1 MNKYFLSIDQG
12 TTSSRAILYDERI
25 NQIDFIQKELSQFF
39 PSPGYVEHD
48 AKEIWDSVVY
58 CIKELLLK
66 NNLSHKDI
74 ISIGITNQRETI
86 VAWDKKT
93 GIPVHK
99 ALVWQDRRTF
109 EYCARLKGDGL
120 EPEINKK
127 TGLLL
132 DPYFSASKLNW
143 LINNLDKTNF
153 SNILFGTIDCY
164 LIWKLTEGRKY
175 CTDITNA
182 SRTSL
187 FNINTF
193 EWDQELLKIFDVDN
207 IDLPEVKEN
216 ADDYGET
223 LLFGGS
229 IKISGVAGDQQSA
242 LIGQNGFESGAIK
255 STYGTG
261 CFLILNTAEELI
273 RSKNKLLTTIGF
285 KLNSKVS
292 YALEGSIFMAGSTIQ
307 WLRDQMGI
315 LDSSEES
322 EKKALNADLNSEV
335 CLIPAMTGLG
345 APHWS
350 PEAKGAI
357 FGLTMNSTSNEISL
371 AALEAVAFQTRE
383 LVNAMKADGG
393 KLSSLKIDGGMSK
406 NNFFSQILAN
416 TLDIKICRPTN
427 IETTAIGA
435 AYLAALGSG
444 YATQEEIVNFW
455 KMDREFEPQENLDK
469 KFGIWQKYLESL
481 IEQKI

>member
-12 TTSSRAILYDERI
+12 TTSSRAVLYDDRI
-25 NQIDFIQKELSQFF
+25 NQIDFIQKELSQYF

-48 AKEIWDSVVY
+48 AKEIWDSVIY

-74 ISIGITNQRETI
+74 ISIGITNQRETV

-193 EWDQELLKIFDVDN
+193 EWDQELLKIFDINN

-357 FGLTMNSTSNEISL
+357 FGLTMNSTSNEICL

-383 LVNAMKADGG
+383 LVSAMKADGG

-416 TLDIKICRPTN
+416 TLDIRICRPTN
-427 IETTAIGA
+427 IETTALGA

-455 KMDREFEPQENLDK
+455 KMEKEFEPQENLDK

-481 IEQKI
+481 IKQKI

>member
-12 TTSSRAILYDERI
+12 TTSSRAVLYDDRI
-25 NQIDFIQKELSQFF
+25 NQIDFIQKELSQYF

-48 AKEIWDSVVY
+48 AKEIWDSVIY

-74 ISIGITNQRETI
+74 ISIGITNQRETV

-193 EWDQELLKIFDVDN
+193 EWDQELLKIFDINN

-292 YALEGSIFMAGSTIQ
+292 YALEGSIFMAGSIIQ

-357 FGLTMNSTSNEISL
+357 FGLTMNSTSNEICL

-383 LVNAMKADGG
+383 LVSAMKADGG

-416 TLDIKICRPTN
+416 TLDIRICRPTN
-427 IETTAIGA
+427 IETTALGA

-455 KMDREFEPQENLDK
+455 KMEKEFEPQENLDK

-481 IEQKI
+481 IKQKI

>member
-383 LVNAMKADGG
+383 LVNAMKDDGG

>member
-357 FGLTMNSTSNEISL
+357 FGLTMNSTSNEICL

>member
-12 TTSSRAILYDERI
+12 TTSSRAVLYDDRI
-25 NQIDFIQKELSQFF
+25 NQIDFIQKELSQYF

-48 AKEIWDSVVY
+48 AKEIWDSVIY

-74 ISIGITNQRETI
+74 ISIGITNQRETV

-175 CTDITNA
+175 FTDITNA

-193 EWDQELLKIFDVDN
+193 EWDQELLKIFDINN

-357 FGLTMNSTSNEISL
+357 FGLTMNSTSNEICL

-383 LVNAMKADGG
+383 LVSAMKADGG

-416 TLDIKICRPTN
+416 TLDIRICRPTN
-427 IETTAIGA
+427 IETTALGA

-455 KMDREFEPQENLDK
+455 KMEKEFEPQENLDK

-481 IEQKI
+481 IKQKI

>member
-12 TTSSRAILYDERI
+12 TTSSRAILYDDKI
-25 NQIDFIQKELSQFF
+25 NQIDFIQKELCQYF

-48 AKEIWDSVVY
+48 AKEIWDSVIY
-58 CIKELLLK
+58 CIKELLSK

-109 EYCARLKGDGL
+109 EYCARLKGEGL

-216 ADDYGET
+216 ADVYGET
-223 LLFGGS
+223 SLFGGS

-242 LIGQNGFESGAIK
+242 LIGQNGFEPGAIK

-261 CFLILNTAEELI
+261 CFLILNTAEKLI

-292 YALEGSIFMAGSTIQ
+292 YALEGSIFMAGSTVQ

-322 EKKALNADLNSEV
+322 EKKALNADLDSEV

-350 PEAKGAI
+350 PDAKGAI
-357 FGLTMNSTSNEISL
+357 FGLTMNSTSNEICL
-371 AALEAVAFQTRE
+371 AALEAVAFQTRQ
-383 LVNAMKADGG
+383 LVNSMRADGG

-406 NNFFSQILAN
+406 NNFFCQILAN
-416 TLDIKICRPTN
+416 ALDTRICRPTN
-427 IETTAIGA
+427 TETTALGA

-444 YATQEEIVNFW
+444 YATQEEIGNFW
-455 KMDREFEPQENLDK
+455 KMDKDFEPQENLDK

-481 IEQKI
+481 IKQKI

>member
-12 TTSSRAILYDERI
+12 TTSSRAVLYDDKI
-25 NQIDFIQKELSQFF
+25 NQIDFIQKELSQYF

-48 AKEIWDSVVY
+48 AKEIWDSVIY

-74 ISIGITNQRETI
+74 ISIGITNQRETV

-193 EWDQELLKIFDVDN
+193 EWDQELLKIFDINN

-357 FGLTMNSTSNEISL
+357 FGLTMNSTSNEICL

-383 LVNAMKADGG
+383 LVSAMKADGG

-416 TLDIKICRPTN
+416 TLDIRICRPTN
-427 IETTAIGA
+427 IETTALGA

-455 KMDREFEPQENLDK
+455 KMEKEFEPQENLDK

-481 IEQKI
+481 IKQKI